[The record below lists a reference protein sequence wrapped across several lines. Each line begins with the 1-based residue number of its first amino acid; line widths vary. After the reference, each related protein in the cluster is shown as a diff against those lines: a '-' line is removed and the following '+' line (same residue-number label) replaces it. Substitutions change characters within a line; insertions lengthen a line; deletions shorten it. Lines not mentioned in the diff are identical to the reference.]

1 MKRCA
6 KVECVFTIKY
16 FRTKF
21 RHRYLSGSPKRFSE
35 ADTIKVFLHIY
46 KEIKFLMFILWEFE
60 FCFYSQ
66 DHVKMLRILNNK
78 AFHEDNNWFLK
89 LHDCTFNYYK
99 EKIS

>member
-1 MKRCA
+1 
-6 KVECVFTIKY
+6 
-16 FRTKF
+16 
-21 RHRYLSGSPKRFSE
+21 
-35 ADTIKVFLHIY
+35 
-46 KEIKFLMFILWEFE
+46 MFILREFE